1 MASWPAALADAVLS
15 TGLSP
20 ISSSTTSLPRLL
32 SERATASTVN
42 AVSTL
47 RFLAKVLRVTAKRPD
62 PFLRETGISGRT
74 VLYAR
79 RVGTGEGILFI
90 GVGALQGS

>member
-1 MASWPAALADAVLS
+1 MAFSPAALADAVLS
-15 TGLSP
+15 NGLSP
-20 ISSSTTSLPRLL
+20 ISSSTTSLPRLF

-47 RFLAKVLRVTAKRPD
+47 RFLAKVLRVTATGPD

-74 VLYAR
+74 VLYAHP
-79 RVGTGEGILFI
+79 VETGEGIVFI